1 VFVLLLLLLLLVL
14 DFVEVF
20 VGGNGHTGD
29 QQHHLAEA
37 DLLILVDIEVL
48 HDFVNGGLVFHV
60 LQRKGQ
66 VCKLLL
72 NQELQLVLGQGVF

>member
-1 VFVLLLLLLLLVL
+1 LLLLLLLLL
-14 DFVEVF
+14 AMALNIMEVF

-37 DLLILVDIEVL
+37 ELLILVYIEVL
-48 HDFVNGGLVFHV
+48 HDFVNGGLVFHM

-66 VCKLLL
+66 VSKLLL
-72 NQELQLVLGQGVF
+72 NQELQLPLGQGVF